1 MVEGSI
7 LSPDKVFA
15 AITSLPDREQVLL
28 ELAAAGDS
36 HEEIRSRGLFSARL
50 CSWDWPIVSPE
61 NSSPMCTRLFG
72 AMSLKSCISDNCRI
86 SP

>member
-28 ELAAAGDS
+28 ELAAGDS
-36 HEEIRSRGLFSARL
+36 YGGDPLKGPFLRKAVQLGLAYSQSGKLKPHVYKALRG
-50 CSWDWPIVSPE
+50 DEPQIVHQ
-61 NSSPMCTRLFG
+61 R
-72 AMSLKSCISDNCRI
+72 
-86 SP
+86 